1 MAPWKNGRS
10 RPALKSQ
17 VTTRTQFLGGHCVN
31 WNCWPCCVVKLAEC
45 ERANR
50 AVAAFALRPWAKC
63 TTTRSTIEA
72 WQHAAAEHVA
82 LDGSQL

>member
-1 MAPWKNGRS
+1 MSIGIASFAVLSSLRS
-10 RPALKSQ
+10 
-17 VTTRTQFLGGHCVN
+17 
-31 WNCWPCCVVKLAEC
+31 
-45 ERANR
+45 AN
-50 AVAAFALRPWAKC
+50 VQIEQLQPFALRPWAKC